1 MCSKRVS
8 ADIGQGQRRE
18 ICCIMIIILMALY
31 MKEHETNADG
41 IKKRLDLE
49 KTVTFREQSLTGGV
63 IKAVLVLMNRGQKT
77 GVVDVDLEM
86 TGFVDG
92 GVVLA
97 EEIQVDKEGKKA
109 MAFGTIV
116 GGIKTM
122 DGTKTSRK
130 VNIFE
135 TNSPAKGS
143 NLGLVTTIRS
153 SHEIRRRES
162 RKGGNRNILR
172 GHQSINNIIVACGNM
187 QVLKEK
193 LTPPKE
199 R

>member
-1 MCSKRVS
+1 
-8 ADIGQGQRRE
+8 
-18 ICCIMIIILMALY
+18 MIIILMALY

-63 IKAVLVLMNRGQKT
+63 IKAVLVLMNPGQKT

>member
-1 MCSKRVS
+1 MSSKRVS
-8 ADIGQGQRRE
+8 ADIGQGRRRE

-41 IKKRLDLE
+41 IKKRLNLE
-49 KTVTFREQSLTGGV
+49 KTITFREQSLAGGV
-63 IKAVLVLMNRGQKT
+63 VKAVLVLMNSGQKT

-109 MAFGTIV
+109 MAFGAIV

-162 RKGGNRNILR
+162 RKGGNGNILR

-193 LTPPKE
+193 LMPPKE

>member
-1 MCSKRVS
+1 MSSKRVS
-8 ADIGQGQRRE
+8 ADIGQGRRRE

-41 IKKRLDLE
+41 IKKRLNLE
-49 KTVTFREQSLTGGV
+49 KTITFREQSLAGGV
-63 IKAVLVLMNRGQKT
+63 IQAVLVLMNPRQKT

-109 MAFGTIV
+109 MAFGAIV

-122 DGTKTSRK
+122 DGTKTSGK

-193 LTPPKE
+193 LMPPKE